1 MSNIQIDV
9 LDCTN
14 NPERT
19 VCATARGDEMEMSM
33 VGIDLDDE
41 DDYARVMESVPYDD
55 ADVEAIT
62 VPSEKSVDDHGK
74 WLKNHAKTRA
84 LIRRLIRT
92 YGHFG
97 PYEHSQITFAAEGV
111 SIVVERQVTRHRHV
125 TWDVQSLRYVD
136 GRDMDVHTPESMNDV
151 EGMFANPH
159 TNMDERQTADKR
171 YLQWTNRCFDFYQQ
185 MVEAGVPKED
195 ARYVLPM
202 GVEINMTFS
211 MNLRT
216 LMHLV
221 DMRDA
226 ANVQSETIQFA
237 KKVLDAAEDVAP
249 NTVEMY
255 REYGKG
261 KSKDAP

>member
-1 MSNIQIDV
+1 VKITV
-9 LDCTN
+9 LDHTN

-33 VGIDLDDE
+33 VDIDLDDE
-41 DDYARVMESVPYDD
+41 ADYAEVMASVPYDD
-55 ADVEAIT
+55 DDVEAV
-62 VPSEKSVDDHGK
+62 VPTANDIPVTGVVREGSEHS
-74 WLKNHAKTRA
+74 NNAKTRA
-84 LIRRLIRT
+84 LIQRLIRT
-92 YGHFG
+92 YGHYG
-97 PYEHSQITFAAEGV
+97 PFEHTNITFAAEGV
-111 SIVVERQVTRHRHV
+111 SVVVERQVTRHRHV

-136 GRDMDVHTPESMNDV
+136 GRDMDVHTPESMKNADV
-151 EGMFANPH
+151 DTDVPAIADIVYESQCRNAV
-159 TNMDERQTADKR
+159 QTYRDMVDK
-171 YLQWTNRCFDFYQQ
+171 
-185 MVEAGVPKED
+185 GVPKED

-202 GVEINMTFS
+202 GIEINMTFT

-226 ANVQSETIQFA
+226 ANVQTETIEFA
-237 KKVLDAAEDVAP
+237 RQVLDAASEVAP
-249 NTVEMY
+249 HTVEMY